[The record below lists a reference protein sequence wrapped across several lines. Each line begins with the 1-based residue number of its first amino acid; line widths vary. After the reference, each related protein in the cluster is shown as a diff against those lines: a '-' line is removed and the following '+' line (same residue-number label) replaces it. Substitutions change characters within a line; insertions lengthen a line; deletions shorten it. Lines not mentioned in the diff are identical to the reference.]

1 MAVSL
6 GVESAI
12 CPPDTFA
19 KCVGCNKKKPANK
32 LPEQELLDIVNQK
45 TAPATAPAAK
55 TATPKPSTADG
66 FSAIPVPAG
75 GTNVSAPSGVAL
87 PLQTGTQSMT
97 LQTGTESTT
106 LQTGTQSTTLQTG
119 TQSTT
124 LQTGTESTTLQT
136 GTQNTTLQG
145 GAYGTILQANVQRQ
159 GGPVNILIL
168 VDASRSMTEP
178 LKGGIANVMGI
189 SNYGTQKMDAAKIV
203 LQNTLARIPQDIN
216 LGLRVFGQGFDNNPM
231 TDCTKSVLL
240 VPLGKNN
247 RRLIRDAV
255 GTLKPFGLTPLT
267 YALLQAERDL
277 RDIQGTKTVI
287 LISDGVDTCGGD
299 PCELI
304 RKMEAM
310 GIHIKVDIVGLGLGR
325 DAAAKEQLNCIS
337 EASGGKFYDANTAGE
352 LVDSINVSVKQ
363 AIQGKVITKVRQPN
377 QQPDGD
383 GQSGA
388 QPYTP
393 PYGQG
398 TQPDPMSQPV
408 PQQ

>member
-1 MAVSL
+1 MLS
-6 GVESAI
+6 GVMLCLPFACLLEAQ
-12 CPPDTFA
+12 A
-19 KCVGCNKKKPANK
+19 KCVGCNKKKPVNK
-32 LPEQELLDIVNQK
+32 LPEHALLEIVNKKDAPQK
-45 TAPATAPAAK
+45 NPAQPPGDYVPAT
-55 TATPKPSTADG
+55 
-66 FSAIPVPAG
+66 AG
-75 GTNVSAPSGVAL
+75 GTNTAPAMSGADSA
-87 PLQTGTQSMT
+87 LQTGPQTDIQST
-97 LQTGTESTT
+97 P

-124 LQTGTESTTLQT
+124 LQTGTQSITLQT
-136 GTQNTTLQG
+136 GTQSTALQG
-145 GAYGTILQANVQRQ
+145 GAYGTILQANIKRQ

-168 VDASRSMTEP
+168 VDASRSMNES
-178 LKGGIANVMGI
+178 LKSGLANFMGM
-189 SNYGTQKMDAAKIV
+189 SDKTTQKMDAAKIV

-255 GTLKPFGLTPLT
+255 SGLKPFGLTPLT

-277 RDIQGTKTVI
+277 RDLPGTKTVI

-310 GIHIKVDIVGLGLGR
+310 GIHIKVDIVGLGLKGDANAR
-325 DAAAKEQLNCIS
+325 DQLNCIS

-352 LVDSINVSVKQ
+352 LLDSINVSVRQ
-363 AIQGKVITKVRQPN
+363 AIQGKVITKIRQPAQQQQQQDDPQN
-377 QQPDGD
+377 QQPD
-383 GQSGA
+383 S
-388 QPYTP
+388 
-393 PYGQG
+393 
-398 TQPDPMSQPV
+398 MVQPV
-408 PQQ
+408 PQY

>member
-1 MAVSL
+1 MVAVSL
-6 GVESAI
+6 GIESAV
-12 CPPDTFA
+12 CLPEAYA
-19 KCVGCNKKKPANK
+19 KCVGCDKKKPVNK
-32 LPEQELLDIVNQK
+32 LPEQELLDLVNK
-45 TAPATAPAAK
+45 KSAPATAPAAK
-55 TATPKPSTADG
+55 TAAPKPSTADG
-66 FSAIPVPAG
+66 FSAVPVPAG
-75 GTNVSAPSGVAL
+75 GTDVSAPGTSL
-87 PLQTGTQSMT
+87 PLQTGTQSTT
-97 LQTGTESTT
+97 LQTGTE
-106 LQTGTQSTTLQTG
+106 STTLQTG

-168 VDASRSMTEP
+168 VDASRSMNEP

-216 LGLRVFGQGFDNNPM
+216 LGLRVFGQGYDNNPM
-231 TDCTKSVLL
+231 SDCTKSVLL

-277 RDIQGTKTVI
+277 RDVPGTKTVI

-325 DAAAKEQLNCIS
+325 DQAAKDQLNCIS

-377 QQPDGD
+377 QAPDGD
-383 GQSGA
+383 GQTGA

-393 PYGQG
+393 PYSQG
-398 TQPDPMSQPV
+398 TQPDSMVQPV